1 MSLKNNNS
9 ISGIIFIFSFVLQQI
24 IALLFMSYNYYK
36 LYSYVIVMVTILIG
50 LKQPLLK
57 KEYQYPFIFMLV
69 CVIGSFMTL
78 FNGSSLG
85 SFIFKSL
92 YAFIGYI
99 GFVYISENRI
109 NLRLFNFLFIILYIF
124 YYSSYFM
131 FDEFTRKILNGDLFG
146 TSSSNTIAISLN
158 IILFF
163 YFILKR
169 SYKESNYK
177 VVTFI
182 AIINLVLI
190 IIQGSRAGIVVA
202 FILLLLCLSE
212 LFNFK
217 KVYFPL
223 ILFSIISLVVINNNY
238 DKLLEIMELDRMQG
252 LKSIEE
258 DVRGVAQR
266 SFFYNLNFA
275 NFFLGYPSGTEF
287 TFETTRTFN
296 AFIDFWNRFGFIPFL
311 SLIIF
316 LLRRIFNYK
325 RFDLS
330 LLFFTPLIIYSLV
343 ESLWG
348 GNSWDILIYFLLFY
362 SYKSNEFDIRHI
374 SYLKRNHSMIK

>member
-1 MSLKNNNS
+1 
-9 ISGIIFIFSFVLQQI
+9 
-24 IALLFMSYNYYK
+24 
-36 LYSYVIVMVTILIG
+36 
-50 LKQPLLK
+50 
-57 KEYQYPFIFMLV
+57 
-69 CVIGSFMTL
+69 
-78 FNGSSLG
+78 
-85 SFIFKSL
+85 
-92 YAFIGYI
+92 
-99 GFVYISENRI
+99 
-109 NLRLFNFLFIILYIF
+109 
-124 YYSSYFM
+124 M
-131 FDEFTRKILNGDLFG
+131 FDEFTRKILSGDLFG

-287 TFETTRTFN
+287 TFEITRTFN